1 MASVRH
7 LNKFQTP
14 FQNVRE
20 LRFNL
25 NLAML
30 QKSGHPGLPS
40 NHRKGERER
49 KREREETERQRER
62 ETERQ
67 RDRETERRER
77 EREGEMIQMETK
89 PDGKYS
95 KSKCKSTTSANLC
108 TISMI
113 FAIEVTM

>member
-49 KREREETERQRER
+49 ERKRERERQRDR

-67 RDRETERRER
+67 RDRETERQRDRERQREGEKER
-77 EREGEMIQMETK
+77 ERRRDDTNGNQT
-89 PDGKYS
+89 GW
-95 KSKCKSTTSANLC
+95 
-108 TISMI
+108 
-113 FAIEVTM
+113 

>member
-49 KREREETERQRER
+49 EKEERDR

-67 RDRETERRER
+67 RDRETERRREGER